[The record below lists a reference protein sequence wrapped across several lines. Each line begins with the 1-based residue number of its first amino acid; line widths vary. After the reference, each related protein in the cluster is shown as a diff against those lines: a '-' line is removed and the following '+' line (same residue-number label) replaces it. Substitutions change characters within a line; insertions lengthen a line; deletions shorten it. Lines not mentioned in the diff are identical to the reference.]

1 MTTEINFIKKQPN
14 KKLFLIL
21 STGVFLL
28 LACCILTVLLFQKNS
43 VEKEISASE
52 TYLTELEIKIAEQQ
66 QDTAGTREME
76 QLLNEIQGIK
86 GEATPV
92 IPLFHVVYGLFG
104 GAEQLV
110 SYENVSANSFVVTA
124 SYPSMDD
131 VAKFIAEV
139 SDLTYVSEVQLTSVI
154 TMEENYEAVLT
165 VQLQEEILMEELST
179 HEEGIK

>member
-1 MTTEINFIKKQPN
+1 M
-14 KKLFLIL
+14 LYAGL
-21 STGVFLL
+21 FLL
-28 LACCILTVLLFQKNS
+28 LACCILTVLIFQKNS

-76 QLLNEIQGIK
+76 QLLNEIQGIE

-104 GAEQLV
+104 NTEQLV

-131 VAKFIAEV
+131 VANFIAAV
-139 SDLTYVSEVQLTSVI
+139 SDLAYVSEVQLTSVI

-179 HEEGIK
+179 NEEVIE